1 MLVTVNTTKHSG
13 INIEHLVADFWA
25 TRPRRPRQGRMVAG
39 VAAGIGRRYGI
50 DPVIVRVALVVSTVY
65 GGAGVLFYL
74 LGWLAFAE
82 DNDEVS
88 AIESLLGRGRSSV
101 SQPFT
106 VLLGVLCFPAVV
118 WLWNGQFGFFS
129 GVLAAA
135 ALLAGLFL
143 LHRSRADM
151 GVPGAPTMMSGGAMT
166 APSYAP
172 GATATAEW
180 DPLGASPLLWDLHD
194 PNAPV
199 TTQVATTDDAD
210 TTIMTRSRRRNSP
223 VGGVTM
229 GLAVLTAAALLIFK
243 AALGASWLS
252 LPHILGIVAGVLA
265 GGLVVGAFLRGGRG
279 LIVPTVLVGVA
290 AVVLTNAP
298 NGGAAGFGELR
309 ATPTDTLAASYNRS
323 FGDVRLDLTDF
334 KFSKEKPART
344 SVSVDA
350 GEARVIVPANVN
362 VDVTCTADLG
372 DVRCLNT
379 SQNWRD
385 ISTHQVDNVPNAVGT
400 LQLEVHAGAGDVEVV
415 RG

>member
-13 INIEHLVADFWA
+13 INIEAMVADFWA

-50 DPVIVRVALVVSTVY
+50 DPVIVRVALVVTTVY

-88 AIESLLGRGRSSV
+88 AIESLIGRGRSSV
-101 SQPFT
+101 SHAFT
-106 VLLGVLCFPAVV
+106 VLLGVLCFPAVA

-135 ALLAGLFL
+135 ALLGGLFL
-143 LHRSRADM
+143 LHRNRAEL
-151 GVPGAPTMMSGGAMT
+151 GVPGAPTMTSGGPMT
-166 APSYAP
+166 APSYPP

-199 TTQVATTDDAD
+199 TTQVATTDDD
-210 TTIMTRSRRRNSP
+210 TTVMVRPRGRRSA

-243 AALGASWLS
+243 AALGVSWLS

-265 GGLVVGAFLRGGRG
+265 GGLVVGAFARGGRG
-279 LIVPTVLVGVA
+279 LIVPTVLVGAA
-290 AVVLTNAP
+290 AVALTNAP
-298 NGGAAGFGELR
+298 NGGAAGFGDLR
-309 ATPTDTLAASYNRS
+309 ANPTDSLAASYDRS

-334 KFSKEKPART
+334 KFDKAKPART

-362 VDVTCTADLG
+362 VDVTCTADVG
-372 DVRCLNT
+372 DVRCLNV

-385 ISTHQVDNVPNAVGT
+385 ITLHQVDNVPNAVGT

>member
-13 INIEHLVADFWA
+13 INIESLVADFWA

-50 DPVIVRVALVVSTVY
+50 DPVIVRVALVVTTVY
-65 GGAGVLFYL
+65 GGAGVLLYL
-74 LGWLAFAE
+74 LGWLTLAE
-82 DNDEVS
+82 ENDEAS
-88 AIESLLGRGRSSV
+88 AVEAMIGQGRSSM
-101 SQPFT
+101 SRGLT
-106 VLLGVLCFPAVV
+106 ILLALLCIPAVT

-129 GVLAAA
+129 GVLSAA
-135 ALLAGLFL
+135 ALLGGLFL
-143 LHRSRADM
+143 LHRNRADL
-151 GVPGAPTMMSGGAMT
+151 GVPGAPTMTSGGSMT

-199 TTQVATTDDAD
+199 TQVATTDDDD
-210 TTIMTRSRRRNSP
+210 TTVMVRPRGRRSP

-265 GGLVVGAFLRGGRG
+265 GGLVVGAFVRGGRG

-298 NGGAAGFGELR
+298 NGGAAGFGDLR
-309 ATPTDTLAASYNRS
+309 ANPTDTLAASYNRS
-323 FGDVRLDLTDF
+323 FGDVRLDLTNF
-334 KFSKEKPART
+334 KFDKEKPART

-362 VDVTCTADLG
+362 VDVTCTADVG
-372 DVRCLNT
+372 NVRCLNT

-385 ISTHQVDNVPNAVGT
+385 ISLHQVDNVPNAVGT